1 MFPSGLIL
9 LDKMT
14 NAKKIL
20 ITTELREVFIVRRR
34 SSDFS
39 QCICHICPTEQ
50 TMLTLDEAIELT
62 GFSTLDLIQKLD
74 SRMIHSFETAA
85 GRLLICQESLKTI
98 SNGVK

>member
-1 MFPSGLIL
+1 
-9 LDKMT
+9 
-14 NAKKIL
+14 
-20 ITTELREVFIVRRR
+20 
-34 SSDFS
+34 
-39 QCICHICPTEQ
+39 
-50 TMLTLDEAIELT
+50 MLTLDEAIELT